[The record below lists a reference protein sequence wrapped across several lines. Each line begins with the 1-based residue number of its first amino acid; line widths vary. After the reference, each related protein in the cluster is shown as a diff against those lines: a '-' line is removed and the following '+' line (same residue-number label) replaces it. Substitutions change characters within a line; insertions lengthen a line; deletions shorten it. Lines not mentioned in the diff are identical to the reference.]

1 MKKAL
6 PWIERAFIVSPYIM
20 YHSAFCTNFLGAG
33 AIVNVTMNIYKFIM
47 TDFS

>member
-6 PWIERAFIVSPYIM
+6 PLIERAFIVSRYIM

-33 AIVNVTMNIYKFIM
+33 AIVNVTMNIYKFTM

>member
-6 PWIERAFIVSPYIM
+6 PWIERAFIVSPFIM
-20 YHSAFCTNFLGAG
+20 YHSAFCTDFLGAG
-33 AIVNVTMNIYKFIM
+33 AIMNLTMKIYKFIM